1 MVQVCKWCG
10 SVSVYSIIH
19 IIIPKNYFKSC
30 TVHRPTCHILE
41 WLDQVIIFV
50 FLFRFLWSLL
60 RDINHLSV
68 IHHMCLLLRCTSL
81 CYQGSK
87 VRPIWS
93 HMRPNFSMVRLKKIW
108 GRTGATSGSKRKKL
122 CDSERPISWSKPI
135 RDNEERDPPLIGRG
149 PDIPV
154 YSTSFKNARQNFAI
168 FTGYNIA
175 SVSWQICW
183 TKC

>member
-1 MVQVCKWCG
+1 MSN
-10 SVSVYSIIH
+10 SVEEVRHHINTLNICSCNIGELITIKYDQIRPMCSWKGPSMESVNLGDRYYFIYAKYVGFTTVNWLLYSNCWLWYIQ
-19 IIIPKNYFKSC
+19 YY
-30 TVHRPTCHILE
+30 LE
-41 WLDQVIIFV
+41 
-50 FLFRFLWSLL
+50 
-60 RDINHLSV
+60 
-68 IHHMCLLLRCTSL
+68 
-81 CYQGSK
+81 QGSK

-168 FTGYNIA
+168 FTGY
-175 SVSWQICW
+175 
-183 TKC
+183 